1 MNKQFI
7 EGSLCGKVL
16 NLTNREIQ
24 SKITEELSHYI
35 HQTGE
40 AMPKSI
46 WAVLGKLCMYTEHK
60 N

>member
-1 MNKQFI
+1 MWLI
-7 EGSLCGKVL
+7 YGKML